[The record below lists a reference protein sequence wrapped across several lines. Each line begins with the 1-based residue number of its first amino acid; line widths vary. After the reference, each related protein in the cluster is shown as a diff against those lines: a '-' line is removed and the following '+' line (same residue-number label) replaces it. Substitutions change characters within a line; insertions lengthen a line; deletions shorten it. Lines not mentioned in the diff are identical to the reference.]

1 MYYAVIRHLYTTQ
14 NNHADMSC
22 TYLAL
27 HISLS
32 FLDFRSNQNQR
43 PAFAGKQGENDNKI
57 LTIYDV
63 YVRNMC
69 KTYLCVNAMKWIIK
83 LNQNKFIDK
92 SVLI

>member
-1 MYYAVIRHLYTTQ
+1 MYYAVIRHLYTIQ

-43 PAFAGKQGENDNKI
+43 LAFAGKQGENDNKI
-57 LTIYDV
+57 LTIYNV
-63 YVRNMC
+63 YVRNIVC
-69 KTYLCVNAMKWIIK
+69 KCNEMDYKV
-83 LNQNKFIDK
+83 K
-92 SVLI
+92 SKQIY